1 MKTSLR
7 SRTAVMVVALA
18 TAATLAAPA
27 TAATARSATAT
38 ATTTTTVTSPGDTD
52 TNSIGGTQSTA
63 VTPPTLPRP
72 TGTYATG
79 RDTFLLADHSR
90 RDPWV
95 PEADSRELMVSVNYP
110 ARRHG
115 GGTPAPYMTTEEARL
130 FLVQQ
135 DLDKVIPPAV
145 LGATRTHARDNA
157 RPARGRFPLVMLS
170 PGFGTPRATLTGL
183 AEELASRGYV
193 VATVDHAYEST
204 GISLPD
210 GRVLTCVACER
221 VKEAPDLEAMKKI
234 LAAVSAGRG
243 TDLSFV
249 LDRLTGERRD
259 GSHTRAW
266 RYADMIDPHRVGT
279 AGHSIGGSAAVST
292 MAGDRRVDAG
302 INMDGAFYGRVP
314 DSGLGG
320 RPFMMLGTADSH
332 SPDSADTSWKEDWA
346 RLDGWKRW
354 LTVAGSG
361 HFTFTDTPELTE
373 QLGLEDP
380 TVTISATRSTQITR
394 GYVTAF
400 FDRHLRDRNRPLLNG
415 PTPANPEVVFHN
427 P

>member
-27 TAATARSATAT
+27 TAATAGSASTTAT
-38 ATTTTTVTSPGDTD
+38 SDTSAIAG
-52 TNSIGGTQSTA
+52 STGSNA
-63 VTPPTLPRP
+63 EPLTLPRP
-72 TGTYATG
+72 TGRYAVG
-79 RDTFLLADHSR
+79 RDTFLLTDHSR
-90 RDPWV
+90 KDPWV
-95 PEADSRELMVSVNYP
+95 PEADARELMVSVDYP

-115 GGTPAPYMTTEEARL
+115 GGTPAAYMTLEEARL
-130 FLVQQ
+130 FLAERG
-135 DLDKVIPPAV
+135 LDEAIPPAV
-145 LGATRTHARDNA
+145 VAGTRTHVREDA
-157 RPARGRFPLVMLS
+157 RPAGGRFPLVLLS

-183 AEELASRGYV
+183 AGELASRGYV
-193 VATVDHAYEST
+193 VATVDHAYESSGT
-204 GISLPD
+204 SLPD
-210 GRVLTCVACER
+210 GRVLTCAACDALE
-221 VKEAPDLEAMKKI
+221 KAPDMEAKKKL

-249 LDRLTGERRD
+249 LDRLTGERRN
-259 GSHTRAW
+259 GSHPRAW
-266 RYADMIDPHRVGT
+266 RYAGLIDPDRVGT

-292 MAGDRRVDAG
+292 MATDHRVDAG
-302 INMDGAFYGRVP
+302 INMDGTFFGRVP
-314 DSGLGG
+314 ESGLGG
-320 RPFMMLGTADSH
+320 RPFMLLGTAVDH
-332 SPDSADTSWKEDWA
+332 SPGSADTTWKEDFA

-354 LTVAGSG
+354 LTVTGSG
-361 HFTFTDTPELTE
+361 HFTFTDTPELSE

-380 TVTISATRSTQITR
+380 TVPISATRSTEITR

-400 FDRHLRDRNRPLLNG
+400 FDRNLRDRHRPLLDG

>member
-7 SRTAVMVVALA
+7 SRTAILVVALA

-27 TAATARSATAT
+27 TAAAARPAPATAT
-38 ATTTTTVTSPGDTD
+38 AASPGDTG
-52 TNSIGGTQSTA
+52 TIGIGGTQSTD

-72 TGTYATG
+72 TGTYPTG
-79 RDTFLLADHSR
+79 RDTFLLTDHSR

-110 ARRHG
+110 ARQHG

-130 FLVQQ
+130 FLAQR

-145 LGATRTHARDNA
+145 LGATRTHARVDA

-210 GRVLTCVACER
+210 GRTLTCAACER
-221 VKEAPDLEAMKKI
+221 LEETPDLEDKLKI

-266 RYADMIDPHRVGT
+266 RYAGMIDPHRVGT

-302 INMDGAFYGRVP
+302 INMDGTFYGRVP
-314 DSGLGG
+314 DAGLGG
-320 RPFMMLGTADSH
+320 RPFMMLGTADGH
-332 SPDSADTSWKEDWA
+332 SPDSADTSWKEGWA
-346 RLDGWKRW
+346 LLDGWKRW

-361 HFTFTDTPELTE
+361 HFTFTDTPELSE

-380 TVTISATRSTQITR
+380 AVTISATRSTQITR
-394 GYVTAF
+394 GYVGAF

-415 PTPANPEVVFHN
+415 PTPANPEVVFHS

>member
-7 SRTAVMVVALA
+7 SRTAVMVMALA
-18 TAATLAAPA
+18 TAAALAAPA
-27 TAATARSATAT
+27 TAAAARPASTTAT
-38 ATTTTTVTSPGDTD
+38 SDTSAL
-52 TNSIGGTQSTA
+52 TNTGTGTG

-72 TGTYATG
+72 TGTYSVG
-79 RDTFLLADHSR
+79 RDTFLLTDHSR
-90 RDPWV
+90 QDPWV
-95 PEADSRELMVSVNYP
+95 PEAGARELMVSVDYP

-130 FLVQQ
+130 FLAQR
-135 DLDKVIPPAV
+135 DLDKIIPPAV
-145 LGATRTHARDNA
+145 VAATRTHAREDA
-157 RPARGRFPLVMLS
+157 RPAGGRFPLVLLS

-204 GISLPD
+204 GTSLPD
-210 GRVLTCVACER
+210 GRVLTCAACDTLE
-221 VKEAPDLEAMKKI
+221 KAPDTEAKKKL
-234 LAAVSAGRG
+234 LATVSAGRG

-249 LDRLTGERRD
+249 LDRMTGERRN
-259 GSHTRAW
+259 GSHPRAW
-266 RYADMIDPHRVGT
+266 RHADMIDPHRVGT

-292 MAGDRRVDAG
+292 MATDLRVDAG
-302 INMDGAFYGRVP
+302 INMDGTFFGRVP
-314 DSGLGG
+314 ESGLGG
-320 RPFMMLGTADSH
+320 RPFMLLGNAADH
-332 SPDSADTSWKEDWA
+332 SPGSADTSWKEDFA

-354 LTVAGSG
+354 LTVTGSG
-361 HFTFTDTPELTE
+361 HFTFTDTPELSE

-380 TVTISATRSTQITR
+380 AVPISATRSTEITR

-400 FDRHLRDRNRPLLNG
+400 FDRNLRDRNRPLLNG
-415 PTPANPEVVFHN
+415 PTPANPEVVFHA

>member
-7 SRTAVMVVALA
+7 SRTAVMVMALA
-18 TAATLAAPA
+18 TAAALAAPA
-27 TAATARSATAT
+27 TAAAARPASTTAT
-38 ATTTTTVTSPGDTD
+38 SDTSAITGTD
-52 TNSIGGTQSTA
+52 

-72 TGTYATG
+72 TGTYAVG
-79 RDTFLLADHSR
+79 RDTFLLTDHSR
-90 RDPWV
+90 QDPWV
-95 PEADSRELMVSVNYP
+95 PEAGARELMVSVDYP

-115 GGTPAPYMTTEEARL
+115 GGTPAPYMTPEEARL
-130 FLVQQ
+130 YLATG
-135 DLDKVIPPAV
+135 DLDKIIPPAV
-145 LGATRTHARDNA
+145 VAATRTHAREDA
-157 RPARGRFPLVMLS
+157 RPAGGRFPLVLLS

-204 GISLPD
+204 GVSLPD
-210 GRVLTCVACER
+210 GRVLTCAACDALEETPDT
-221 VKEAPDLEAMKKI
+221 EARQKL
-234 LAAVSAGRG
+234 LATVSAGRG

-249 LDRLTGERRD
+249 LDRLTGERRN
-259 GSHTRAW
+259 GSHLRAW
-266 RYADMIDPHRVGT
+266 RHADMIDPHRVGA

-292 MAGDRRVDAG
+292 MATDRRVDAG
-302 INMDGAFYGRVP
+302 INLDGTFYGRVP
-314 DSGLGG
+314 QSGLGG
-320 RPFMMLGTADSH
+320 RPFMLLGTAADH
-332 SPDSADTSWKEDWA
+332 SPGSADTSWKEDFA

-354 LTVAGSG
+354 LTVTGSG
-361 HFTFTDTPELTE
+361 HFTFTDTPELAE

-380 TVTISATRSTQITR
+380 AVPLSATRSTEITR

-415 PTPANPEVVFHN
+415 PTPANPEVVFHR